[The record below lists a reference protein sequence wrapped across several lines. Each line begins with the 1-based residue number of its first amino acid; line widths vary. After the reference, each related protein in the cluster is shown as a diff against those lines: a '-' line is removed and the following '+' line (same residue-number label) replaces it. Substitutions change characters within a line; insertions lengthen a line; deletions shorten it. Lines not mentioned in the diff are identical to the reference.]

1 MKKEENLISSDNLHL
16 GVGTTR
22 TVNKCITTQTLEV
35 RKFKKNARKFSI
47 HLVEKL
53 KERSPVRY
61 KYAHYR
67 SCLSLN
73 QIVSSKDEFSINLSK
88 LYLLLNEQGWI
99 TTVCADRGEV
109 SYKLFTI
116 NADVKNQMKEFNMN
130 ERLDVFYM
138 SRLSRHVEL
147 REVVKLV
154 MILSHGNA
162 RVESGFSANEEMLVE
177 NMSRRF
183 TCSSKNGFRW
193 CYE

>member
-1 MKKEENLISSDNLHL
+1 MERLICPAVFAVNSSTQKMLKIDLKKEENLISSDNLHL

-73 QIVSSKDEFSINLSK
+73 QIVSSKDEFSINLLVNCIYYSVNK
-88 LYLLLNEQGWI
+88 VGSLRYVQIVLKFHANYLQ
-99 TTVCADRGEV
+99 
-109 SYKLFTI
+109 
-116 NADVKNQMKEFNMN
+116 
-130 ERLDVFYM
+130 
-138 SRLSRHVEL
+138 
-147 REVVKLV
+147 
-154 MILSHGNA
+154 
-162 RVESGFSANEEMLVE
+162 
-177 NMSRRF
+177 
-183 TCSSKNGFRW
+183 
-193 CYE
+193 